1 MIKERILL
9 ILCDPKSSL
18 LTSVFTP
25 VFTPLKRNI
34 LFSVT
39 NLCLS
44 GWESLTAALEP
55 HSNTRQSRVAK
66 GHFKKNQ
73 LPISQLI
80 PSELSFMWWFPGN
93 NCSHTKGWRRWDA
106 AKAKGSYEPFLAC
119 DSFLTLQIFSEP
131 REVFFFLSRIGFWPD
146 IWIYADLI
154 WTGFIAMNV
163 KEHSLRWSFR
173 IMIMII

>member
-44 GWESLTAALEP
+44 GWESLTAAQEP

-66 GHFKKNQ
+66 GHLKKFNFQFPNLFHQSWVLCDDFLVITALTLKDGEDETQ
-73 LPISQLI
+73 LKL
-80 PSELSFMWWFPGN
+80 
-93 NCSHTKGWRRWDA
+93 KGPMNHFWLVTPFWRY
-106 AKAKGSYEPFLAC
+106 KFLANPER
-119 DSFLTLQIFSEP
+119 F
-131 REVFFFLSRIGFWPD
+131 FFFLSRIGFWPD